1 MKLYRGINNHLS
13 IVPVLFFLLLSFRT
27 EAQNPVSFSGT
38 WSLDNARSD
47 GAFRDY
53 QVTCKIKQDS
63 RSISIEETFLPK
75 EGEVI
80 TSQLVT
86 YTLDGKETSKEEQG
100 GTNKKSAK
108 WSGDRKSFT
117 VTETRIVGDNTY
129 GSNTVYKLSD
139 DGKILTV
146 STTDI
151 NDDSSPL
158 VRVFNKKQD

>member
-1 MKLYRGINNHLS
+1 MKLYREINNF
-13 IVPVLFFLLLSFRT
+13 LFVIPAMVILMLTSGLQ
-27 EAQNPVSFSGT
+27 AQNPVNFSGT
-38 WSLDNARSD
+38 WNLDNSRSD
-47 GAFRDY
+47 GAYKEY

-63 RSISIEETFLPK
+63 RTISIEETFLPK

-80 TSQLVT
+80 TSQSNS
-86 YTLDGKETSKEEQG
+86 YNLDGKETSTQEQG
-100 GTNKKSAK
+100 GTNKKYAK
-108 WSGDRKSFT
+108 WSGDRKSIV
-117 VTETRIVGDNTY
+117 VTETRAVGENTY

-158 VRVFNKKQD
+158 VRVFSKKQD